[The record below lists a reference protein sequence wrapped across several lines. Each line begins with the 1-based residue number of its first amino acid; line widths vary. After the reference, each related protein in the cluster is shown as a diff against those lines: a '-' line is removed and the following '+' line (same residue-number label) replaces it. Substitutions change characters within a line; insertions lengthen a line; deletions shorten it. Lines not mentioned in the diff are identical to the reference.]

1 MSTLFD
7 NSMEFEN
14 IERSS
19 VPALD
24 AALAQN
30 ILTTRV
36 ADDSNSKYVVTDE
49 DGAILIKHLEEYH
62 ESDAKQRAMLV
73 DLMLAELA
81 DLRTAEDDFDKGE
94 ARKVVRKWFDNRSR
108 RALTRFMHFTRKWS
122 ARNVFYQENCGEIL
136 VLTGQRSNA
145 PAGTPAFFGAL
156 QLATTMEWSETG
168 PPPEIRARC
177 AVKMRGHIIRDFQ
190 EQLYK
195 FCGVRTFVLCAFLD
209 EGKVIRACG

>member
-7 NSMEFEN
+7 NSVEFQN

-30 ILTTRV
+30 VLTTRV
-36 ADDSNSKYVVTDE
+36 ADDSNSKYVVIDE

-94 ARKVVRKWFDNRSR
+94 AHKVVRKWFDNRSC
-108 RALTRFMHFTRKWS
+108 RALTCFMHFTCKWS
-122 ARNVFYQENCGEIL
+122 ACNVFYQENRGEIL
-136 VLTGQRSNA
+136 VLTG
-145 PAGTPAFFGAL
+145 
-156 QLATTMEWSETG
+156 
-168 PPPEIRARC
+168 
-177 AVKMRGHIIRDFQ
+177 
-190 EQLYK
+190 
-195 FCGVRTFVLCAFLD
+195 
-209 EGKVIRACG
+209 